1 MGSWGHFE
9 NRSKAALGNKKAR
22 FHCARLHLHCSHVM
36 RLYRTNLIINNLKE
50 RTNHGKTI
58 ETSLARDP
66 NPLWRGRSQI
76 HEENGDAAVILLQ
89 MSFEVLLF
97 FLFISFFI
105 TTAKVQKIYET
116 QTTSYLTCFYSV
128 SYDKNGNL
136 SFLKTRSTV
145 GGTRTLG

>member
-1 MGSWGHFE
+1 MGKPLKPAWRETPILYGE
-9 NRSKAALGNKKAR
+9 DAR
-22 FHCARLHLHCSHVM
+22 RFMKRM
-36 RLYRTNLIINNLKE
+36 EI
-50 RTNHGKTI
+50 
-58 ETSLARDP
+58 
-66 NPLWRGRSQI
+66 
-76 HEENGDAAVILLQ
+76 AAVILLQ

-105 TTAKVQKIYET
+105 TTAKYKKYMKRKQPLN
-116 QTTSYLTCFYSV
+116 LTCFYSV

>member
-9 NRSKAALGNKKAR
+9 NRSKAALCNKKAR

-116 QTTSYLTCFYSV
+116 QTTS
-128 SYDKNGNL
+128 
-136 SFLKTRSTV
+136 
-145 GGTRTLG
+145 